1 MPLEQIELDGDYVLR
16 PAGEDGT
23 YAIGEA
29 FHVERNDHGG
39 SLWTPVASYFVWR
52 KQPRDGYHRHWR
64 IDCFVKDNPRS
75 PEPEYLAKRIL
86 MALVDRGVVSEPV
99 WLSWHRS
106 KETGGTSLGEFFD
119 FD

>member
-1 MPLEQIELDGDYVLR
+1 MPLEQIELDGDHVLQ

-29 FHVERNDHGG
+29 FHVERNDRGG
-39 SLWTPVASYFVWR
+39 SLWTPVAAYFVWR
-52 KQPRDGYHRHWR
+52 QQPRDGYHRHWR
-64 IDCFVKDNPRS
+64 IDCFVEDNPRS
-75 PEPEYLAKRIL
+75 PDPEYLAKRIL
-86 MALVDRGVVSEPV
+86 AALVDRGVVSEPV

-106 KETGGTSLGEFFD
+106 KEAGGTSFGEVFD